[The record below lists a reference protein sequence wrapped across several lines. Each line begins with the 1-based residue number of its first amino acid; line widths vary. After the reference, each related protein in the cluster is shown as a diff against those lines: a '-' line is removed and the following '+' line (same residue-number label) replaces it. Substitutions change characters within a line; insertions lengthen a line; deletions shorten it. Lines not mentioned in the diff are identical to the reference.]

1 MCQANPSLNCS
12 EYCSVGGLAAVLT
25 LDAGTS
31 STVSRVGENAG
42 PRPAP
47 AKIVPPGS
55 WTLDFHLRLT
65 RNPRWGS
72 ITVWTKA
79 ALGENVP
86 PRPPLSFQAISCSG
100 LLGSLMK
107 MPRSWL
113 KPLVAVHRSEFA
125 CTMASAFAVAGMSR
139 TRPVVS
145 IAVHDWLVG
154 SEYCFVL
161 KIVWSL
167 DPVST
172 SRAVSRV
179 GENTGPV
186 PAP

>member
-1 MCQANPSLNCS
+1 MCQANPSLSCS

-25 LDAGTS
+25 LGAGTS
-31 STVSRVGENAG
+31 STVRRVGENAG

-65 RNPRWGS
+65 WNPRWGS

-79 ALGENVP
+79 ALGEKVP
-86 PRPPLSFQAISCSG
+86 PRPPLSFHAISCSG
-100 LLGSLMK
+100 LPGSLMK

-113 KPLVAVHRSEFA
+113 KPLVAVHRPAFA

-139 TRPVVS
+139 ARPVVS

-154 SEYCFVL
+154 SEGCL
-161 KIVWSL
+161 WRSMVWSL
-167 DPVST
+167 DPGST
-172 SRAVSRV
+172 SRAPSRV
-179 GENTGPV
+179 AEHTR
-186 PAP
+186 